1 MIVANIV
8 DNNKSINQFYCKNC
22 KRATKSIFKLKDD
35 KSNKSTYCDSCVPD
49 DIKSKAIKINQKQ
62 ELI

>member
-8 DNNKSINQFYCKNC
+8 DNSKFINQFYCKNC
-22 KRATKSIFKLKDD
+22 KKATKSIFKCKDD
-35 KSNKSTYCDSCVPD
+35 KGNKLTYCDSCVPD
-49 DIKSKAIKINQKQ
+49 DIKSRAIKINQKQ

>member
-1 MIVANIV
+1 MIVANII
-8 DNNKSINQFYCKNC
+8 DNSKSINQFYCKKC
-22 KRATKSIFKLKDD
+22 KKATKSIFKLKDA
-35 KSNKSTYCDSCVPD
+35 KGNKSTYCGSCVPD